1 MEFWFRSPPKID
13 VAGSG
18 VTVART
24 LDWDWAF
31 THPHRDP
38 VSSPLALDNLPR
50 GLLRADL
57 GLSLSPN
64 CSSRRNVTKA
74 EHYGRDSITLRKERP
89 LAATEL
95 G

>member
-31 THPHRDP
+31 THPHRDS
-38 VSSPLALDNLPR
+38 VSSPLALDNLPGVFCER
-50 GLLRADL
+50 TWDFHPIAAPAEMLQKRNITVETQLRCGKSGL
-57 GLSLSPN
+57 
-64 CSSRRNVTKA
+64 
-74 EHYGRDSITLRKERP
+74 